1 MNLEGINIP
10 GYELQKPVGEGGMA
24 TVFLAVQ
31 QSLNRKVAI
40 KVMRR
45 STGDPTE
52 EKRFLLEGQ
61 TLARL
66 PHPNIVGVFDIVQN
80 DEINYIAME
89 YLGGG
94 TLSDRIKTG
103 WVSLSDLLAIIVQ
116 MAGALQFAHDHGVVH
131 RDLKPSNI
139 LFRDARTPVLT
150 DFGIARL
157 SDEGATRITATGM
170 MVGTPTYMSPEQATG
185 GKVDG
190 RSDQYSLGIMF
201 YELMTKKPPFAAET
215 PLQVAMAHVNTPP
228 PPLPAQFA
236 FAQPLID
243 KMLAKKPADRYPDL
257 KLFTRDLK
265 KMLTGSPLLQSRLE
279 IDPAE
284 DVSEQLNALGF
295 GSGSDKHRSF
305 ESLAL
310 KSESALGGVGMV
322 DNLLANSD
330 LALTPVAPK
339 RKPPPPPPP
348 DPMPVGRIVSS
359 VMTFIALI
367 VALKFAWSYFNGG

>member
-1 MNLEGINIP
+1 MNLEAINIP
-10 GYELQKPVGEGGMA
+10 GYELHKPVGEGGMA

-103 WVSLSDLLAIIVQ
+103 WVSLSDLLTIIVQ

-201 YELMTKKPPFAAET
+201 YELMTKKPPFVADT

-265 KMLTGSPLLQSRLE
+265 KMLAGSPLLQSRLD

-295 GSGSDKHRSF
+295 GSEKNRSF

-310 KSESALGGVGMV
+310 KSEAAIGGAGLV
-322 DNLLANSD
+322 DNLLAHSD
-330 LALTPVAPK
+330 LALTPVSVK

-367 VALKFAWSYFNGG
+367 VALKFAWSYFNGS

>member
-131 RDLKPSNI
+131 RDLKPANI
-139 LFRDARTPVLT
+139 LFRDSRTPVLT

-201 YELMTKKPPFAAET
+201 YELMTKKPPFVAET

-228 PPLPAQFA
+228 QPLPAQFA

-265 KMLTGSPLLQSRLE
+265 KMLAGSPLLQSRLE

-284 DVSEQLNALGF
+284 DVSEQLSALGF
-295 GSGSDKHRSF
+295 GSEKNRSF

-348 DPMPVGRIVSS
+348 DPLPVGRIVSS